1 MNDINS
7 FTFFRNYYEVIKEL
21 PKELQTEFLIGILEF
36 MFENKEPSF
45 DGLNK
50 AIWNLI
56 ERPLTIS
63 KNKAKNSK
71 KDELNEIKSKSNQNQ
86 TEIKSKS
93 NQNQT
98 ETFDTISLS
107 ISNSI
112 SNKEVEDRVVG
123 EEEGTEEPKKEQKKH
138 FAEFVTMT
146 NAEYEKLIS
155 TYGETFTNRC
165 IEVLDNYKG
174 SKGKT
179 YKSDY
184 RAVLSWV
191 VGKVQEEQTKIENE
205 KKKANQQQLSWQE
218 KEEMRMKEVRENFLR
233 GE

>member
-7 FTFFRNYYEVIKEL
+7 FTFFRNYYEVIREL
-21 PKELQTEFLIGILEF
+21 PKDLQTEFLIGILEF
-36 MFENKEPSF
+36 MFENKEPTF
-45 DGLNK
+45 NGLNK

-71 KDELNEIKSKSNQNQ
+71 KEEFNEIKSKSNENQ
-86 TEIKSKS
+86 IEIKSKS
-93 NQNQT
+93 NENQQ

-112 SNKEVEDRVVG
+112 SNKEVEDRVIG
-123 EEEGTEEPKKEQKKH
+123 EEVKNSKKETKKH

-191 VGKVQEEQTKIENE
+191 VGKVNEEKQKIENE
-205 KKKANQQQLSWQE
+205 KKKENSQQLSWQE
-218 KEEMRMKEVRENFLR
+218 KEERRMKEVRENFLR